1 MMAEIFQ
8 LEQKLEASLVK
19 QKEGFGL
26 YAVKGEFEAEGASFR
41 DLVRLRRLT
50 ARHNISL
57 YLKIGGVEALR
68 DIKDALDLGVDGLV
82 APMVES
88 PFGVIK
94 FLQAVEAV
102 FSDRKIFKSINI
114 ETCNAV
120 KCIDEILSEA
130 KGKVDNVT
138 IGRTDLSNSYLN
150 SEVQPD
156 SKFIFD
162 LIEELSCKVHSAG
175 IALTIGGSI
184 TKDSVSKFKQAHKTW
199 GKNISSIETRK
210 IVLPVDQILETKNA
224 LIEALMFEELYL
236 SSKLDTEAWLSQAD
250 RDRLAKLKNRI

>member
-8 LEQKLEASLVK
+8 LEKKLEDSLARL
-19 QKEGFGL
+19 KENFGL

-94 FLQAVEAV
+94 FLQAVESV

-120 KCIDEILSEA
+120 KCIDQILSEA

-150 SEVQPD
+150 AEIQPD

-162 LIEELSCKVHSAG
+162 LIEELSCKVNSAG

-184 TKDSVSKFKQAHKTW
+184 TKDSVSKFKQAHRTW
-199 GKNISSIETRK
+199 GKKISSIETRK

-250 RDRLAKLKNRI
+250 RDRLAKLKNRV

>member
-1 MMAEIFQ
+1 MTAEIVQ
-8 LEQKLEASLVK
+8 LEQQFEASLVRL
-19 QKEGFGL
+19 KEDFGL

-41 DLVRLRRLT
+41 DIARLRRLT

-68 DIKDALDLGVDGLV
+68 DIKDAFDLGVDGLV

-114 ETCNAV
+114 ETSNAV
-120 KCIDEILSEA
+120 KCVDEILSEA

-150 SEVQPD
+150 PEIQPD
-156 SKFIFD
+156 SEFIFD
-162 LIEELSCKVHSAG
+162 LIEKISDKVHSAG

-184 TKDSVSKFKQAHKTW
+184 TKTSIDKFNLSHRKW
-199 GKNISSIETRK
+199 GEKISSIETRK
-210 IVLPVDQILETKNA
+210 IVLPIDQILKTKNG
-224 LIEALMFEELYL
+224 LKEALMFEELYL
-236 SSKLDTEAWLSQAD
+236 SSKLSTDKWLSQVS

>member
-1 MMAEIFQ
+1 MMAEIVQ
-8 LEQKLEASLVK
+8 LEQQLEASLVRL
-19 QKEGFGL
+19 KEDFGL
-26 YAVKGEFEAEGASFR
+26 HAVKGEFEAEGASFR
-41 DLVRLRRLT
+41 DIARLRRLT

-68 DIKDALDLGVDGLV
+68 DIKDAFDLGVDGLV

-94 FLQAVEAV
+94 FLQAVESV
-102 FSDRKIFKSINI
+102 FSNRKVFKSINI

-120 KCIDEILSEA
+120 KCVDEILSEA
-130 KGKVDNVT
+130 KGKIDNVT
-138 IGRTDLSNSYLN
+138 IGRTDLSKSYLN
-150 SEVQPD
+150 SAIQPD
-156 SKFIFD
+156 SEFIFD
-162 LIEELSCKVHSAG
+162 LIEQLSEKVNSAG

-184 TKDSVSKFKQAHKTW
+184 TKDSVNKLKRSHKSW
-199 GKNISSIETRK
+199 EKKISSIETRK
-210 IVLPVDQILETKNA
+210 IVLPIDQILETKNA

-236 SSKLDTEAWLSQAD
+236 SSKLDTQIWLSQAD

>member
-8 LEQKLEASLVK
+8 LEQKLESSLVRL
-19 QKEGFGL
+19 KEDFGL

-68 DIKDALDLGVDGLV
+68 DIKDAFNLGVDGLV

-94 FLQAVEAV
+94 FLQAVGSV

-120 KCIDEILSEA
+120 KCIDEILGEA

-150 SEVQPD
+150 AGTQPD

-162 LIEELSCKVHSAG
+162 LVEKLSDKVHSAG

-184 TKDSVSKFKQAHKTW
+184 TKDSVDKFKRSHKSW

-210 IVLPVDQILETKNA
+210 IVLPIDRMLETKNA

-236 SSKLDTEAWLSQAD
+236 SSKLDTEIWLSQAD
-250 RDRLAKLKNRI
+250 RDRLARLKNRI

>member
-1 MMAEIFQ
+1 MAEIVQ
-8 LEQKLEASLVK
+8 LEQQLEASLVRL
-19 QKEGFGL
+19 KEDFGL

-41 DLVRLRRLT
+41 DLSRLRRLT

-68 DIKDALDLGVDGLV
+68 DIKDAFDLGVDGLV

-94 FLQAVEAV
+94 FLQAVESV
-102 FSDRKIFKSINI
+102 FSDRKVFKSINI

-120 KCIDEILSEA
+120 KCVDEILSEA
-130 KGKVDNVT
+130 KGKVDNIT

-150 SEVQPD
+150 SEIQPD

-162 LIEELSCKVHSAG
+162 LIEKLSDKVHSTG

-184 TKDSVSKFKQAHKTW
+184 TKASIDKFKQSHRKW
-199 GKNISSIETRK
+199 GEQISSIETRK
-210 IVLPVDQILETKNA
+210 IVLPVGRILETKNA
-224 LIEALMFEELYL
+224 LKEALMFEELYL
-236 SSKLDTEAWLSQAD
+236 SSKLNNEIWLLQAD
-250 RDRLAKLKNRI
+250 RDRLTKLKNRI